1 MSVNNVYRRV
11 ESWRKASKTQGAKA
25 SGSKASGLSIS
36 GLADIQKAA
45 NALARECE
53 LKLSEICFLV

>member
-1 MSVNNVYRRV
+1 MLTNKVFVEH
-11 ESWRKASKTQGAKA
+11 ESWRKASETQGAEA
-25 SGSKASGLSIS
+25 RGSKASGLFIFA
-36 GLADIQKAA
+36 LADIQKAA